1 MKNLWD
7 FPAAVRDELRR
18 LVDLECAAL
27 LRKDD
32 ATVITARLLW
42 AETYLRHGG
51 VHSPALPHLT
61 AAVDD
66 TLRPV
71 VHPRDRWKQEKRAR
85 PLVAVVARKEITW
98 IDRSGAAHSYYRET
112 LACGHVNQ
120 FAIFWE
126 DEKPARR
133 RRCQECGRLLV
144 QQMQH
149 TGGIGQTQPLLHT
162 TSREAKPI
170 RGRLLLP
177 ANVVMMP
184 ARKFDPDTVNL
195 GDYLHHA

>member
-7 FPAAVRDELRR
+7 FPVAVRDELRR

-32 ATVITARLLW
+32 VTVVTARLLW
-42 AETYLRHGG
+42 AETYLREGG
-51 VHSPALPHLT
+51 IHSPALPHLT

-66 TLRPV
+66 TLKPV
-71 VHPRDRWKQEKRAR
+71 VSARDRWKQEKRAR
-85 PLVAVVARKEITW
+85 PLVAVVARKMVTW
-98 IDRSGAAHSYYRET
+98 ADTAGCPHSYYRET

-133 RRCQECGRLLV
+133 RRCHECGRVLV
-144 QQMQH
+144 QQLRCGVPVMAA
-149 TGGIGQTQPLLHT
+149 QTSPQA
-162 TSREAKPI
+162 TSRGVRHNGPGKPHPAK
-170 RGRLLLP
+170 
-177 ANVVMMP
+177 VVTMP
-184 ARKFDPDTVNL
+184 ARDNQFPVSSFQCSAQ
-195 GDYLHHA
+195 HA